1 MYKLLANRRP
11 PEPERR
17 MNQTA
22 APQATEPDCQLPITG
37 GPDAPGA
44 STQTRWLIAALGLL
58 LVLLAFFVQDRYRQ
72 AQADAASDTRS
83 LVQLV
88 ESHLAGDLASVDA
101 VLAHMAS
108 RVSAADLRPALPLA
122 AQTPQGLRL
131 DDLQASV
138 PMIAELSVFDA
149 QGVLRYASDP
159 SVKDISIA
167 DRPHFLRLRDD
178 PKAQL
183 TFSEAQIARTTGR
196 WSIVMVRALRD
207 GQGRFLGT
215 VNAVI
220 GLDGI
225 GKLLGTVDVGADGGV
240 LLRSSETFKLIQ
252 RMPRHNEKDFNQ
264 PLPKDNAIR
273 ARIEAG
279 ERAGTLSFTAST
291 DGVERLASFKVMA
304 DYPFYVQ
311 VGLAKSDYLA
321 VWRQEAAAVASLV
334 ALLLPGFAYVI
345 KRKNKCAAMM
355 TATTRQLAY
364 RQALFAGLF
373 EQSCFLTG
381 ILDAS
386 WHLLEVNQAA
396 LAIIGRHRDEVIGQN
411 FADTPWWSRAEDRA
425 VLQATLQA
433 TAQGTAGS
441 FEALHPGPGGADI
454 TVLFHAVPVQAGLAR
469 YIAVTGIDISAIKAA
484 EQQLVAQSQRL
495 ANILWGTGVGLW
507 EWNVQTGETCFNQRW
522 AELIGYTLDELA
534 PVSIATWM
542 KFTHPD
548 DLAASG
554 IALQQHFAG
563 EIDHYEFEARMRHK
577 LGHWIWVLD
586 RGRVNTWSADGKPL
600 WMAGTHWDITERKL
614 AEQALRAN
622 EAFLQQVLNS
632 LPNQV
637 TVIDQSGSILMV
649 NEAWRQFSRQNSQ
662 QPGQMAPGTDVGAN
676 YLKVCSGLGGDAQA
690 AVEGIQAVLDGRLP
704 GFGLKYP
711 CHSPQAQHWFAMS
724 VSPLTAGKKGAVVA
738 HHDITQRK
746 QAEQVLL
753 QQTEAL
759 ARSNTELEQFAYVVS
774 HDLRQPL
781 RMVNSYLQLIER
793 ALAGQLDD
801 DTREMMHYAT
811 DGAKRM
817 DQMLMSLLE
826 YSRVGRKGEPLL
838 PLASR
843 EAVDEALR
851 FLEPAIHEA
860 QATVRLSG
868 DWPQMVELQVREIE
882 RGKRQQMALLLAG
895 LVVQAGVIVWL
906 VITIRHRRSLERERE
921 TLLASLQA
929 RNAELGRLGE
939 VMAHHFQEP
948 TRRLASFAQR
958 LLAKSALA
966 DDEDSRLSLHFID
979 SESKRLSE
987 LVRQAQRYL
996 ALDHRQ
1002 VNTTE
1007 AADSAAAL
1015 RQCIEAAASAAAG
1028 AEIVL
1033 REPLPRVRL
1042 AEKTL
1047 RELFAM
1053 LLDNALRYRHPQRPL
1068 RIEVSA
1074 ATEGDRV
1081 VFRFADNGSGIAP
1094 EYRTQALGLFTR
1106 LVPSSI
1112 PGTGMGL
1119 ALACKITGL
1128 CGGQL
1133 HIEDGQDGGACIV
1146 FDLPLETTA

>member
-1 MYKLLANRRP
+1 M
-11 PEPERR
+11 
-17 MNQTA
+17 
-22 APQATEPDCQLPITG
+22 
-37 GPDAPGA
+37 
-44 STQTRWLIAALGLL
+44 
-58 LVLLAFFVQDRYRQ
+58 
-72 AQADAASDTRS
+72 
-83 LVQLV
+83 
-88 ESHLAGDLASVDA
+88 
-101 VLAHMAS
+101 
-108 RVSAADLRPALPLA
+108 
-122 AQTPQGLRL
+122 
-131 DDLQASV
+131 
-138 PMIAELSVFDA
+138 
-149 QGVLRYASDP
+149 
-159 SVKDISIA
+159 
-167 DRPHFLRLRDD
+167 
-178 PKAQL
+178 
-183 TFSEAQIARTTGR
+183 
-196 WSIVMVRALRD
+196 
-207 GQGRFLGT
+207 
-215 VNAVI
+215 
-220 GLDGI
+220 
-225 GKLLGTVDVGADGGV
+225 
-240 LLRSSETFKLIQ
+240 
-252 RMPRHNEKDFNQ
+252 
-264 PLPKDNAIR
+264 
-273 ARIEAG
+273 
-279 ERAGTLSFTAST
+279 
-291 DGVERLASFKVMA
+291 
-304 DYPFYVQ
+304 
-311 VGLAKSDYLA
+311 
-321 VWRQEAAAVASLV
+321 
-334 ALLLPGFAYVI
+334 
-345 KRKNKCAAMM
+345 
-355 TATTRQLAY
+355 
-364 RQALFAGLF
+364 
-373 EQSCFLTG
+373 
-381 ILDAS
+381 
-386 WHLLEVNQAA
+386 
-396 LAIIGRHRDEVIGQN
+396 
-411 FADTPWWSRAEDRA
+411 
-425 VLQATLQA
+425 
-433 TAQGTAGS
+433 
-441 FEALHPGPGGADI
+441 
-454 TVLFHAVPVQAGLAR
+454 
-469 YIAVTGIDISAIKAA
+469 
-484 EQQLVAQSQRL
+484 
-495 ANILWGTGVGLW
+495 
-507 EWNVQTGETCFNQRW
+507 
-522 AELIGYTLDELA
+522 
-534 PVSIATWM
+534 
-542 KFTHPD
+542 
-548 DLAASG
+548 
-554 IALQQHFAG
+554 
-563 EIDHYEFEARMRHK
+563 
-577 LGHWIWVLD
+577 
-586 RGRVNTWSADGKPL
+586 
-600 WMAGTHWDITERKL
+600 
-614 AEQALRAN
+614 
-622 EAFLQQVLNS
+622 
-632 LPNQV
+632 
-637 TVIDQSGSILMV
+637 
-649 NEAWRQFSRQNSQ
+649 
-662 QPGQMAPGTDVGAN
+662 
-676 YLKVCSGLGGDAQA
+676 
-690 AVEGIQAVLDGRLP
+690 
-704 GFGLKYP
+704 
-711 CHSPQAQHWFAMS
+711 
-724 VSPLTAGKKGAVVA
+724 A
-738 HHDITQRK
+738 HHDITERK

-1074 ATEGDRV
+1074 ATEGGRV